1 MAAVLSQDVDAAE
14 GVDGCVKRS
23 ADGFAAGDEDFRIDK
38 IEFIDAANPH
48 TYVKLVLLNGDEVD
62 ILDYSKIVRS
72 K

>member
-1 MAAVLSQDVDAAE
+1 MKIISVEDKRGNIYSVGQDYEYDYAL
-14 GVDGCVKRS
+14 DK
-23 ADGFAAGDEDFRIDK
+23 EDSRIDK